1 MLILNISYHK
11 FSTCP
16 RGSHLLSNS
25 VALAHTLE
33 VGEASRPQ
41 AERQACVEKA
51 VWIQRDL
58 KSPLYQ

>member
-25 VALAHTLE
+25 VALARTLE
-33 VGEASRPQ
+33 VGEAKLRD
-41 AERQACVEKA
+41 RQTCVEEA
-51 VWIQRDL
+51 MWIQRDP
-58 KSPLYQ
+58 KNPLYH

>member
-25 VALAHTLE
+25 VALACTLG
-33 VGEASRPQ
+33 VGEASRRQ
-41 AERQACVEKA
+41 AERQTCVEEA
-51 VWIQRDL
+51 IWIQRDP
-58 KSPLYQ
+58 KNPLYQ